1 MRVYFF
7 PEYSGT
13 IYRNPDTISF
23 NETVLGLEGLLGL
36 IDLHGGKVRKVR
48 SPMERLFSYKKAV
61 EEYLGE
67 NPDSPFSSSFE
78 VDPYGTAER
87 LLSWRDTLISYGWK
101 GSEEKQPSRLFE
113 NLSGIEKHAVPYSLW
128 ERIRETTDDIS
139 KGALLPENLEI
150 IIPFPYSYFRPV
162 TGNLLSALEER
173 GVKITVR
180 DSVQREENSDLSRVS
195 AFLSGKSDGLEIRGD
210 GSFEILSFPSAEDAY
225 RYIASEVRDE
235 GVCIESRPDILD
247 NWFRVMGRAA
257 SGSTVSGLS
266 EVSGLPV
273 LGLRLLGN
281 PMNPEYLLSWLT
293 SPSGPIPMSFGSK
306 LADTVSSCGGYF
318 NKECRKVIEEYLS
331 SDDPDSDEEERKR
344 SRAYREHI
352 VDAFLPKEEY
362 YSYGDRIR
370 TCDAVAFVSSLLDYS
385 QSHMDKQ
392 GFATIAAELKA
403 VLSLLQEEE
412 RELIPFTDIEA
423 LISVLSEPVSLKQYG
438 RERGAVNVVSSPSS
452 LVSFPSSILWNGLN
466 DISASSFSSSFL
478 RPVEKS
484 FMSSFRDY
492 WSEEKE
498 QEYRILSALIPFRY
512 AKECMKIVCISST
525 PSISDSLENPFLI
538 RIFEKVGENSFMK
551 AVRNPFISS
560 EKTRAAELFSNSLE
574 GNAYVTFSQK
584 DNIPWPDH
592 ESATSIDKLIRHPL
606 DYFMSSVLGLNPVG
620 VAKMNNPTSIQG
632 VVAHR
637 VIERIFGKNDD
648 GESGTPDYIEKVIN
662 EKLDLI
668 IAESIR
674 EKGSILLM
682 DRYSTQ
688 TNTFILDL
696 KSCMHKLHSIIR
708 KNNLKVVAT
717 EHGFRNVDAD
727 FSDGTTIKGSI
738 DMVLENEKGELY
750 IFDFKTS
757 QSFSYYRET
766 IEQNLSIQLELYR
779 EALRKT
785 TGKKVVLVAY
795 ILLPSLSVFT
805 SGKLIGCRSG
815 IELVPD
821 RACSSLMDEIR
832 NSCSFRKD
840 EIRSGKIE
848 VGDGHTVSELAYG
861 SAEEDLVPPATGDD
875 GTIKGNRFS
884 DYGCF
889 KR

>member
-1 MRVYFF
+1 M
-7 PEYSGT
+7 
-13 IYRNPDTISF
+13 
-23 NETVLGLEGLLGL
+23 
-36 IDLHGGKVRKVR
+36 GK
-48 SPMERLFSYKKAV
+48 
-61 EEYLGE
+61 
-67 NPDSPFSSSFE
+67 
-78 VDPYGTAER
+78 
-87 LLSWRDTLISYGWK
+87 
-101 GSEEKQPSRLFE
+101 
-113 NLSGIEKHAVPYSLW
+113 
-128 ERIRETTDDIS
+128 
-139 KGALLPENLEI
+139 
-150 IIPFPYSYFRPV
+150 
-162 TGNLLSALEER
+162 
-173 GVKITVR
+173 
-180 DSVQREENSDLSRVS
+180 
-195 AFLSGKSDGLEIRGD
+195 
-210 GSFEILSFPSAEDAY
+210 
-225 RYIASEVRDE
+225 
-235 GVCIESRPDILD
+235 
-247 NWFRVMGRAA
+247 AA

-281 PMNPEYLLSWLT
+281 PLNPEYLLSWLT
-293 SPSGPIPMSFGSK
+293 SPSSPVPMGFGSK

-318 NKECRKVIEEYLS
+318 NRECRKVIEEYLS
-331 SDDPDSDEEERKR
+331 SADPGSDEEERKR
-344 SRAYREHI
+344 GRSYREHI

-385 QSHMDKQ
+385 QAHMNKQ
-392 GFATIAAELKA
+392 GFTAVEAELKA

-412 RELIPFTDIEA
+412 RELIPFTDVEA
-423 LISVLSEPVSLKQYG
+423 LITVLSKPVNFRQYG

-452 LVSFPSSILWNGLN
+452 FVSCPSSILWNGLN
-466 DISASSFSSSFL
+466 DITASSFSSSFL
-478 RPVEKS
+478 RPVEKA

-498 QEYRILSALIPFRY
+498 QEYQILSTLIPFRY
-512 AKECMKIVCISST
+512 AKNSIKIVCVSST

-538 RIFEKVGENSFMK
+538 RIFEKVGKDGFMK
-551 AVRNPFISS
+551 AVRTPSISP
-560 EKTRAAELFSNSLE
+560 EKTRTAELFSNSL
-574 GNAYVTFSQK
+574 GGDAYVTFSNK
-584 DNIPWPDH
+584 DNISWPDH
-592 ESATSIDKLIRHPL
+592 ESATSVDKLIHHPL

-637 VIERIFGKNDD
+637 VIERIFGKNGDE
-648 GESGTPDYIEKVIN
+648 ESGTPDYIENVIN

-668 IAESIR
+668 ISESIQ

-696 KSCMHKLHSIIR
+696 KSCMHKLLNIIR

-717 EHGFRNVDAD
+717 EHGFTNVNAG
-727 FSDGTTIKGSI
+727 FSDGRTIKGSI
-738 DMVLENEKGELY
+738 DMVLENERGELY

-757 QSFSYYRET
+757 QSFSYYREK
-766 IEQNLSIQLELYR
+766 IKQNLSTQLELYR

-805 SGKLIGCRSG
+805 SGKLLGCRSG
-815 IELVPD
+815 LEVVPG
-821 RACSSLMDEIR
+821 RADSSLMEEIR

-840 EIRSGKIE
+840 EIASGKIE
-848 VGDGHTVSELAYG
+848 VGDGHNISELAYG
-861 SAEEDLVPPATGDD
+861 SAEDDLVPPDTDND
-875 GTIKGNRFS
+875 GIKKGNRFS